1 MLPSSELIPL
11 LASNEGLG
19 PVRAYLE
26 SLRNGQLQ
34 SAVLGLRGPQLGR
47 LFELASEGLAPSLE
61 ELVPPGGRCWCWE
74 GRNSLPLFSR
84 FQKCFTRLGGGAV
97 LGWNRQP
104 LHRLTGPGY
113 FQVRPAGGEPP
124 WPRELLFDY
133 RGFPRERP
141 SGWPRPRSNRSL
153 PSRLVFGGLVDY
165 VRRVTDGVLVG
176 RATREGKI
184 LRSWF
189 VLVRPTAPCS

>member
-1 MLPSSELIPL
+1 MSPSTELAPL
-11 LASNEGLG
+11 LSRPEGLR
-19 PVRAYLE
+19 PVCDYLD
-26 SLRNGQLQ
+26 SLRNGELQ
-34 SAVLGLRGPQLGR
+34 RAVLSLRGSELGR
-47 LFELASEGLAPSLE
+47 LFELASEGLPPAQA
-61 ELVPPGGRCWCWE
+61 ELAPPGGRCWCWE
-74 GRNSLPLFSR
+74 GRNSLPMFSR
-84 FQKCFTRLGGGAV
+84 FQKCFTRLEGGEL

-124 WPRELLFDY
+124 WPRELIFDY
-133 RGFPRERP
+133 RNFPAGRP
-141 SGWPRPRSNRSL
+141 AGWPRPRSNRGL

-176 RATREGKI
+176 RATRDGRV

-189 VLVRPTAPCS
+189 VLVRPTQPCS